1 MARIATE
8 KEKYIDWINNLL
20 KQWIRIEDITAKKL
34 QWIVWWQYS
43 RNSLILEEFKKD
55 YQEKV
60 DEKNKIPQAIWFD
73 NLSTN
78 ISESINDNL
87 NNAWIVINNEMMRS
101 INKSTDDF
109 EVQRK
114 IFESQRFDDSKQIEK
129 LEIEIEELKKE
140 FDSKDSTIAHLK
152 KNLTITLSDSDRFKN
167 EVDKLKAE
175 NSNLIK
181 SVWMLEWKMQMKDEL
196 IKKLEKK

>member
-1 MARIATE
+1 
-8 KEKYIDWINNLL
+8 
-20 KQWIRIEDITAKKL
+20 
-34 QWIVWWQYS
+34 
-43 RNSLILEEFKKD
+43 
-55 YQEKV
+55 
-60 DEKNKIPQAIWFD
+60 
-73 NLSTN
+73 
-78 ISESINDNL
+78 
-87 NNAWIVINNEMMRS
+87 MRS

-181 SVWMLEWKMQMKDEL
+181 SV
-196 IKKLEKK
+196 